1 MIYGQEHSKC
11 QYTEA
16 GGNILFSPRNLSS
29 QKVALGW
36 GGCRKTQVVML
47 LEMGWGSRKIAG
59 DASWLKDVRNVIP
72 AYLEHEMA
80 IINGIV

>member
-16 GGNILFSPRNLSS
+16 GGNILFSLRNLSS

-36 GGCRKTQVVML
+36 GGCRKTQVVTGNG
-47 LEMGWGSRKIAG
+47 MGEQKNCWRCI
-59 DASWLKDVRNVIP
+59 LVKDVRNVIP
-72 AYLEHEMA
+72 AYLEQEMP
-80 IINGIV
+80 INGIV

>member
-29 QKVALGW
+29 QKVAFSLGGADVGKPRW
-36 GGCRKTQVVML
+36 LCYWKWDGGAEKL
-47 LEMGWGSRKIAG
+47 LELHL
-59 DASWLKDVRNVIP
+59 D
-72 AYLEHEMA
+72 
-80 IINGIV
+80 